1 MTNQGT
7 RIAETEREATVEA
20 LAEHLAMGRLSI
32 EEFRERLGLAFAA
45 TTDGE
50 LAEVTVDL
58 PRPARAPEP
67 PLGMAS
73 PEERAERRARRV
85 ERRWTT
91 FSSCN
96 AALWA
101 LWGVGMVTTGG
112 HWVGDLW
119 PLWITAPWGAWLLA
133 REPGLHRS

>member
-1 MTNQGT
+1 VVDQGT

-32 EEFRERLGLAFAA
+32 EEFRDRLGLAFSA

-50 LAEVTVDL
+50 LAEVTAGL
-58 PRPARAPEP
+58 PRPPRAPEP
-67 PLGMAS
+67 PLGMAT

-91 FSSCN
+91 FASCN

-133 REPGLHRS
+133 REPGLHRA